1 MIKIQEYSNE
11 FHAQVVELVTSIQQK
26 EFGVNITYED
36 QPDLQDIQGFFQKGK
51 GNFWIALDG
60 DKVVGSIALIDLGDK
75 GAIRK
80 MFVHK
85 DYRGSER
92 GIAKAL
98 LDNLEQWSL
107 QHNINQIFLGT
118 VDALKA
124 AHRFYEKN
132 GYQQITIDQLPK
144 NFPRMEVDTMFF
156 IKNFR

>member
-1 MIKIQEYSNE
+1 MVKIQEYSNE
-11 FHAQVVELVTSIQQK
+11 FHAQVAELVTSIQQK

-51 GNFWIALDG
+51 GNFWISLDG

-92 GIAKAL
+92 SIAKAL
-98 LDNLEQWSL
+98 LDNLEKWSL
-107 QHNINQIFLGT
+107 QHDINQIFLGT

-132 GYQQITIDQLPK
+132 GYQQITIDQLPQ
-144 NFPRMEVDTMFF
+144 NFLRMEVDTMFF
-156 IKNFR
+156 TKKL